1 MLRNLLVPAEELI
14 VQFARVHRDQRNIAT
29 HMIGVP
35 MVVFGCAV
43 LLARGHLGAAATG
56 LSLAW
61 LAWSIATLWV
71 VSRGH
76 LLLGLTV
83 GVASGV
89 LFALAHLA
97 SAGTLVQALGWG
109 LGFVLG
115 GAALQWLGHC
125 YEGRRA
131 AWIDELH
138 GLLVAPLFVAAEMLF
153 ALGLARPL
161 QREVERRA
169 GPTVLRDLAHPAR

>member
-1 MLRNLLVPAEELI
+1 MLRSLLVPAEELI
-14 VQFARVHRDQRNIAT
+14 VRFARCHRDQRNIAT

-43 LLARGHLGAAATG
+43 LLARGQLGVAAAG

-61 LAWSIATLWV
+61 LTWCFVMVWV

-76 LLLGLTV
+76 WLLGVAV
-83 GVASGV
+83 GATSGV

-97 SAGTLVQALGWG
+97 SAGTLVHALGWG

-115 GAALQWLGHC
+115 GAAIQWLGHC
-125 YEGRRA
+125 YEGRRS
-131 AWIDELH
+131 AWLDEVH

-153 ALGLARPL
+153 ALGLAQPL
-161 QREVERRA
+161 QRAIERRA
-169 GPTVLRDLAHPAR
+169 GPTVLRDLAHPAG